1 VLYRNNSC
9 DLELSKKDI
18 MNIDFDLYGAV
29 IISGTALSAEPSR
42 SAVMEAIDI
51 STKKKYTAYY

>member
-1 VLYRNNSC
+1 MENN
-9 DLELSKKDI
+9 I
-18 MNIDFDLYGAV
+18 YNMNIDFDLYGAV

-51 STKKKYTAYY
+51 STKKRRIHIA